1 MAGSTNKKVS
11 VIRFERE
18 PVPGTLSLQDYVTPG
33 GIELLSVSGSL
44 VTVPFDEAKAVCF
57 LRDFD
62 DASPWKSNRA
72 FGTRPKSAGLW
83 IRIVFRDGDS
93 LEGMI
98 ANDLTQIERDG
109 ITVIPPEPGASA
121 QRIFVPR
128 QASKSIQVLG
138 VIGSPLRRAQPK
150 GTPKPE
156 PGQMVMFD

>member
-11 VIRFERE
+11 VVRFERE
-18 PVPGTLSLQDYVTPG
+18 PVLGIVNPQDYLGPA

-44 VTVPFDEAKAVCF
+44 LTIPYTDAKAVCF

-62 DASPWKSNRA
+62 DADSWKRHRA

-83 IRIVFRDGDS
+83 VRITFLDGDS

-98 ANDLTQIERDG
+98 SNDLNQLELNG
-109 ITVIPPEPGASA
+109 ITVIPPEPGAAA

-128 QASKSIQVLG
+128 QAAKSVQVLG
-138 VIGSPLRRAQPK
+138 VIGSPLRRPQK
-150 GTPKPE
+150 GTQKKE
-156 PGQMVMFD
+156 AGQMEMFG